1 MYNAS
6 LENIISPQ
14 PLRLDRVPI
23 VFKARKKFKQLSTY
37 FGSLIKKLEKG
48 ADDQL
53 MLIEYVTLN
62 NKLSVDRFISQK
74 SNSKINCLLNVLYP
88 WIKVLIS
95 GKKKLLYS
103 FL

>member
-1 MYNAS
+1 MYNAH
-6 LENIISPQ
+6 LEKRIFPQ
-14 PLRLDRVPI
+14 TLRLDRVPI
-23 VFKARKKFKQLSTY
+23 VFEAGEKFKQLSTY

-53 MLIEYVTLN
+53 MLMEYVTSY

-74 SNSKINCLLNVLYP
+74 SNSTIKCL
-88 WIKVLIS
+88 WIKVLIR
-95 GKKKLLYS
+95 GNQMLLYS